1 MQIMLLLTAE
11 QAARV
16 RGPSD
21 IDPDAVL
28 DPIALPDGSF
38 ALPASVLDD
47 PVHEL
52 HHQMLG
58 TLPWASMAPPE
69 VTMAKRRPR
78 TVGIIGAGF
87 SGTMLAVHLIEMSST
102 PRRSSCRQKLVV
114 AKGRLRDAKRKA
126 SSERSCREHQCLQLG
141 SGALGRACR

>member
-52 HHQMLG
+52 HHQMLE

-102 PRRSSCRQKLVV
+102 PLSTPRCHSSRSARTP
-114 AKGRLRDAKRKA
+114 
-126 SSERSCREHQCLQLG
+126 SSSAPLMAGGSRWTAWRS
-141 SGALGRACR
+141 A